1 MRQQLAP
8 GRKTFRIIAT
18 LLLVGCSLLFSSCEH
33 CGDNPFAI
41 CTCCTL
47 EGEGGSVEEE
57 FVVQYLDCNGDIK
70 SERLG
75 FISSDTVEIPNCERI
90 IKICRAQ

>member
-1 MRQQLAP
+1 MRQRLAR

-47 EGEGGSVEEE
+47 EGTADEVRHDQRVRDAYLGSSGTEAEYV
-57 FVVQYLDCNGDIK
+57 
-70 SERLG
+70 
-75 FISSDTVEIPNCERI
+75 
-90 IKICRAQ
+90 